1 MMYYVLWLK
10 AGETSAVVT
19 IESPKKSDAY
29 QFAIKEFRKIRGLK
43 PNIAIEV
50 KTLYESVD
58 LVMASEFYA
67 RLMDQVEKDRL
78 ANG

>member
-1 MMYYVLWLK
+1 MYYVLWLK
-10 AGETSAVVT
+10 CGEKSAVVT
-19 IESPKKSDAY
+19 VESPRKSDAY
-29 QFAIKEFRKIRGLK
+29 QFAIAEFRKVREIK

-58 LVMASEFYA
+58 PAMATDFYE
-67 RLMDQVEKDRL
+67 RLMAQVEKDRL